1 MNDGYDAVRVPPNDW
16 RSNCWGKPFMD
27 GAQSDPTM
35 KRIAAVAHRCL
46 QQRRFVV
53 VTERNAPLLEL
64 GDDPHQAAD

>member
-1 MNDGYDAVRVPPNDW
+1 MPKFCFDLHHSAGAVLDDEGYDAVRVPPNDW

-46 QQRRFVV
+46 
-53 VTERNAPLLEL
+53 
-64 GDDPHQAAD
+64 